1 MTDSIGD
8 RLRSLLASDVYNEK
22 GRLRPDRV
30 PPFTREQPFR
40 RPRLWSRSAGPDA

>member
-30 PPFTREQPFR
+30 PPFTREQPF
-40 RPRLWSRSAGPDA
+40 PPAEVWSRSAGPDA